1 PPPARARQVTAV
13 VDGRVGRLRTRQL
26 RNISELF
33 QVFANYYSFLG
44 VSTHVGLRYAV
55 GVTAFICETCGVQH
69 AERAD
74 RPESPPDA
82 CPICLDERQ
91 YVGFRGQRW
100 TTLADL
106 RAERRNYLDEPEPG
120 LLTIDTRP
128 GFAIGQRA
136 NLVQT
141 PAGNLLWDCVGL
153 LDDETIEAVRAR
165 GGIQAI
171 AISHPHFYSAM
182 GEWGRAFDPPTWL
195 PPADR
200 AHRTRPNP
208 APRHWEGET
217 AGPLPGAGL
226 TLIRVGGHFEGQTA
240 LHWRAGVEGRG
251 ALFSA
256 DMPSVV
262 PDRRW
267 VSFMYSYPNLIPL
280 PAREIRR

>member
-1 PPPARARQVTAV
+1 
-13 VDGRVGRLRTRQL
+13 
-26 RNISELF
+26 
-33 QVFANYYSFLG
+33 
-44 VSTHVGLRYAV
+44 
-55 GVTAFICETCGVQH
+55 VTAFLCETCGVQH
-69 AERAD
+69 AP
-74 RPESPPDA
+74 RPDKPDQPPDA

-100 TTLADL
+100 TTLDNL
-106 RAERRNYLDEPEPG
+106 RASRKNHLDEPEPN
-120 LLTIDTRP
+120 LVTIDTRP

-136 NLVQT
+136 NLVTT

-153 LDDETIEAVRAR
+153 IDDATIAAVRVR

-182 GEWGRAFDPPTWL
+182 VEWAHAFDAPIWL
-195 PPADR
+195 HEADR
-200 AHRTRPNP
+200 AHVMHSDP
-208 APRHWEGET
+208 AIRRWRGET
-217 AGPLPGAGL
+217 ADPLPGSGL
-226 TLIRVGGHFEGQTA
+226 TLIRVGGHFEGQTT
-240 LHWRAGVEGRG
+240 LHWPAGAEGRG

-280 PAREIRR
+280 PSAEISRIAGLLAGYRFDRIYGGWNDRVLQTDANAAVARSAERYVQHLS